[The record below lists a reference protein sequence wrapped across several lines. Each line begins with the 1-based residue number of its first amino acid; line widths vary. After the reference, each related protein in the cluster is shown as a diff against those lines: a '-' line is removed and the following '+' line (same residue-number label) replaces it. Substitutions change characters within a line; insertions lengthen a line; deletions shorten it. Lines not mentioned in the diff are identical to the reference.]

1 MGVCRNTFG
10 KLAYTLTTKN
20 GVFSVSKGD
29 NRIINHMPYYNT
41 DAVLNIGLPM
51 GATIPRF
58 NSFIQ
63 AVRFMIENQEALR

>member
-1 MGVCRNTFG
+1 MGACRDTFG

-20 GVFSVSKGD
+20 GVFSVHKGE
-29 NRIINHMPYYNT
+29 NRIICHMPYYNT

-51 GATIPRF
+51 GATLPRF

-63 AVRFMIENQEALR
+63 AVRFMIENKEALR